1 MDRGAWQ
8 ATLHG
13 VSKSQARLRRL
24 SKHDHEEVASSV
36 EGGIRRAMKSDQ
48 ELNPSHRFTGTV
60 EEEGGSLFS
69 LFTSVSTKVFAE
81 KTAGEAA

>member
-1 MDRGAWQ
+1 
-8 ATLHG
+8 
-13 VSKSQARLRRL
+13 
-24 SKHDHEEVASSV
+24 
-36 EGGIRRAMKSDQ
+36 MKSDQ

-81 KTAGEAA
+81 DSRGSGTDRCPVVTQGPEPIAF